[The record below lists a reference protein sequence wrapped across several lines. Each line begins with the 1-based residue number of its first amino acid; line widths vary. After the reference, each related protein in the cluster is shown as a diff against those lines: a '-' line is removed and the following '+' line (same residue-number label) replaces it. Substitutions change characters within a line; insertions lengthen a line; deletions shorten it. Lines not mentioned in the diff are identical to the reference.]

1 MLAPLAL
8 TAGQLVI
15 GCVVLT
21 MFFPCIA
28 TFVVL
33 AKELGFRGLLG
44 SIAVM
49 LIATLVVGG
58 LLNLAL

>member
-1 MLAPLAL
+1 
-8 TAGQLVI
+8 
-15 GCVVLT
+15 

-44 SIAVM
+44 AIAVM